1 MTKIHIF
8 DIDGTVLDS
17 MRMWDSLSSLYLE
30 SIGIEPPANL
40 AETLDPFTYP
50 EALEYLVTTFNIP
63 GGVEAVTAGMDEVLH
78 DQYDNKLELFDDIK
92 EELDQLYDNGE
103 TMVVFSN
110 TPHEFLDAALK
121 RTGIWGMFGKVFCVE
136 DIGIR
141 KDCAD
146 SFRMVCTL
154 LGVEPCE
161 TLVYDD
167 SPYAIEAAKEAG
179 CEVKVYD
186 RYR

>member
-1 MTKIHIF
+1 MIKLHVF

-30 SIGIEPPANL
+30 SIGIEPPADL
-40 AETLDPFTYP
+40 AEVLDPFTYP
-50 EALEYLVTTFNIP
+50 EALAYLASTFHIP
-63 GGVEAVTAGMDEVLH
+63 GGVEAVTEGMDQVLH
-78 DQYDNKLELFDDIK
+78 DQYDNKLQLFDGIK
-92 EELDQLYDNGE
+92 EELDQLYESGAR
-103 TMVVFSN
+103 MVVFSN
-110 TPHEFLDAALK
+110 TPHEFLDNALE
-121 RTGIWGMFGKVFCVE
+121 RTGIMGMFSKIFTVE

-154 LGVEPCE
+154 LGVDPAE
-161 TLVYDD
+161 TLVYED
-167 SPYAIEAAKEAG
+167 SEYAIAAAREAG